1 MCCFNEEKKKKQK
14 VNVTDMIPQEQVR
27 QEEAAGTA
35 PLPVPQ
41 PGEPIPNPLPGP
53 KKHVPREM
61 DYAFEPDEQE
71 MCFDI
76 ENLDEKDDFDLL

>member
-1 MCCFNEEKKKKQK
+1 MKKKRKNKK
-14 VNVTDMIPQEQVR
+14 VKCCRRDIAGAG
-27 QEEAAGTA
+27 AAGGSCGNSADACASAGRTD
-35 PLPVPQ
+35 PKSSSRPQ
-41 PGEPIPNPLPGP
+41 
-53 KKHVPREM
+53 KHVPREM